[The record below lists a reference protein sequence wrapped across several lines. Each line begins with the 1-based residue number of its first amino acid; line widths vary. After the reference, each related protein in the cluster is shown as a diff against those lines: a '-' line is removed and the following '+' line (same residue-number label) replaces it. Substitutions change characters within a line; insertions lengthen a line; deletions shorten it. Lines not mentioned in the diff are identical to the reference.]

1 MANEIF
7 VTIGANFKSNMN
19 AQLGGIQKQGK
30 AAQNS
35 MNGLGRAAF
44 FAGFGLKQMGREM
57 LTAGMA
63 LGGLAVMAAK
73 AFADFEDAV
82 MTTGATAQL
91 TSEQYKEMGTVIL
104 DLARSTVFT
113 ASEIGK
119 ATVVL
124 AQAGLAFDEI
134 KFAIKGVT
142 QLATA
147 FATDLESTS
156 KSVVQTIRQFGLEF
170 NETERVVNLF
180 AAAATSSRLTVKTLG
195 QAMSNVGPVAKV
207 LGVSLETV
215 TSLLGH
221 MANVGIDGTKSGR
234 QLRIMMLRLATAMP
248 HTSSKKIN
256 DALEDLGLTF
266 NDINPATNDFVDI
279 LLKLKN
285 ANIGASEASVLFRQR
300 AAATG
305 LSLVENAEKIAELR
319 DRITGTQRAYE
330 VFGLRMVTLA
340 AKAEIFKDSI
350 IALGVSMGKLLE
362 GGIKVIID
370 KGTDFVNRLSEN
382 EEQIKN
388 ITKSIIQWTV
398 ALVGGGGL
406 LIALGGLIGFMA
418 ILAVFKAP
426 IVLTLSIIAGVF
438 GVATLAGNKLS
449 NSLLGLENAFEE
461 SQTKI
466 KQNLMAADKLINE
479 YEILRGKAD
488 ENKNAQKRLKE
499 IADELKKTYPE
510 LVEQIDKFAE
520 GLKKGSEFQKDVFN
534 EAQIKSIED
543 YTKEIGR
550 LEDEI
555 SRQKENNV
563 YWYAFQ
569 KILDSLS
576 IKSEK
581 VKNKIKDTTFSVLK
595 SAISSLHTLMLPGGK
610 LFSSIPQSAKD
621 AIREL
626 AKIFAKENIDESVK
640 PLNTELDQTKEKF
653 NALKQAGSL
662 KEFFEEAEKA
672 PMSLKEIE
680 ALTDA
685 IDDNLKGWEIPVS
698 ATTKRLDD
706 LKKKFDDAVA
716 SNLYSQKLLDDQLKN
731 SKAGL
736 ISLTTDQIL
745 ATEAASAKNK
755 ESLEQITEAYQKMV
769 ADTHGLNREFKMNFM
784 SLTGDMVDF
793 WTDAIDGMITKTK
806 TWQDVWQDILT
817 QARRF
822 FIQSFLQIIFRKWQE
837 TMGAMQT
844 GGGGGSWVDILLKSI
859 GMFAGIKG
867 GGTPA
872 TTSNAASA
880 SYFSNL
886 QRSDVGFASGGIA
899 TTPTAGIFGEAGPEA
914 LIPLDRLNEFTG
926 AKTQEI
932 TVVNVIDPSF
942 VPASIA
948 KDPRVI
954 INVINQDLLEAGS
967 TRKTIRRTR

>member
-7 VTIGANFKSNMN
+7 VTIGAKFQSDMN
-19 AQLGGIQKQGK
+19 AQLGSVQKKGM

-63 LGGLAVMAAK
+63 LGSLAVMAAK

-113 ASEIGK
+113 ANEIGK

-142 QLATA
+142 QLSTA

-156 KSVVQTIRQFGLEF
+156 KAVVQTIRQFGLEF
-170 NETERVVNLF
+170 SETERVVNLF

-215 TSLLGH
+215 TAILGH

-256 DALEDLGLTF
+256 DALKDLTLTF
-266 NDINPATNDFVDI
+266 NDINPATNDFIDI
-279 LLKLKN
+279 LLKLKK

-330 VFGLRMVTLA
+330 VFGLRMVTLT

-350 IALGVSMGKLLE
+350 IALGVSIGKLLE
-362 GGIKVIID
+362 GGIKVIVD
-370 KGTDFVNRLSEN
+370 KGTDFVKGLIEN
-382 EEQIKN
+382 DEQVKN
-388 ITKSIIQWTV
+388 ITESIIKWTG

-406 LIALGGLIGFMA
+406 LIAVGSLIGFMA
-418 ILAVFKAP
+418 ILSVMGAP
-426 IVLTLSIIAGVF
+426 IWAAFLALAGIF
-438 GVATLAGNKLS
+438 GAASWAGNKLS
-449 NSLLGLENAFEE
+449 ESILGVSNAFEE

-466 KQNLMAADKLINE
+466 KQDLMATDRLINE

-488 ENKNAQKRLKE
+488 SSRGAQKKLKE
-499 IADELKKTYPE
+499 ITDELKETYPE
-510 LVEQIDKFAE
+510 LVEQINEFAE
-520 GLKKGSEFQKDVFN
+520 GLRKGSEFQKDVFN
-534 EAQIKSIED
+534 EATRKSIEAH
-543 YTKEIGR
+543 TK
-550 LEDEI
+550 
-555 SRQKENNV
+555 
-563 YWYAFQ
+563 
-569 KILDSLS
+569 
-576 IKSEK
+576 
-581 VKNKIKDTTFSVLK
+581 KIKELNDELNRQEESNIVWRGMLAIFDEAKEKAEEGSNFISKKFQQIQGNVKK
-595 SAISSLHTLMLPGGK
+595 SIDEGGK
-610 LFSSIPQSAKD
+610 LHFLTEANEALESWYKNLVTGGDRFKKD
-621 AIREL
+621 VADPIKTEIDVL
-626 AKIFAKENIDESVK
+626 KGKIED
-640 PLNTELDQTKEKF
+640 LNETS
-653 NALKQAGSL
+653 SL
-662 KEFFEEAEKA
+662 KEFVEEAKKA
-672 PMSLKEIE
+672 PMTLNEIK
-680 ALTDA
+680 ALTDQ
-685 IDDNLKGWEIPVS
+685 IDTNLKSWEIPVS
-698 ATTKRLDD
+698 DTTKKLDD
-706 LKKKFDDAVA
+706 LKREFDDAVA
-716 SNLYSQKLLDDQLKN
+716 SNLASQKLLDDQLKN

-745 ATEAASAKNK
+745 ATEEGATKNK
-755 ESLEQITEAYQKMV
+755 VALEQITEAYRRMV
-769 ADTHGLNREFKMNFM
+769 ADTHGLNREFKMDFM

-822 FIQSFLQIIFRKWQE
+822 FIQSFLQIIFNKWRE

-844 GGGGGSWVDILLKSI
+844 GGSGGSWVDILLKSI

-899 TTPTAGIFGEAGPEA
+899 TAPTAGIFGEAGPEA

-942 VPASIA
+942 VPASIV

-954 INVINQDLLEAGS
+954 INIINQDLIEAGS
-967 TRKTIRRTR
+967 TRRTLRRSQ